1 MFLYPGVVR
10 RLGKMS
16 RRIVVIGANSAG
28 VEAAIMARKKDRGA
42 EVTVITDESVP
53 TYSRCGLPF
62 VLSGK
67 ISSFEKLVVYP
78 IPLYRMMKLGLRN
91 ETRVTHIDVKGK
103 TVEAQASD
111 GRKETLEYDCLVIA
125 TGASPLRPPIEGL
138 DKKGVFSLHTLED
151 GEGITKAMKH
161 ARSAAV
167 IGAGYVG
174 MEIAEAFVT
183 MGLRTTVINSQPTI
197 LAKTFDTDMAM
208 EVQKRFKERGV
219 ELVLGHRADAILG
232 DESAKAVSAGGMEIP
247 ADLVINATGVRP
259 NVGLAKEAGI
269 EIGVT
274 GGIKTNRR
282 METSVKGVYAAG
294 DCAETTN
301 PITHS
306 PALPLLGATAVRQ
319 GRVAGV
325 NAAGGYSTYPGALF
339 SVVSQ
344 MFDFQVGAT
353 GLTESWAREYGLDTI
368 VGKIRGHTR
377 APYYPGAK
385 PIVVKI
391 LLERESKHIIGS
403 QIIGGEE
410 VTQRIN
416 ALSLAIQKN
425 MCWYE
430 LVKADTCYA
439 PSVCEASEPMVMAAE
454 MASRK
459 F

>member
-1 MFLYPGVVR
+1 
-10 RLGKMS
+10 MS
-16 RRIVVIGANSAG
+16 RKIVVIGANSAG
-28 VEAAIMARKKDRGA
+28 VEAAIMARKTDRDA
-42 EVTVITDESVP
+42 EITVVTDESVP

-67 ISSFEKLVVYP
+67 IPSFEKLIVYP
-78 IPLYRMMKLGLRN
+78 LPLYRIMKFDL
-91 ETRVTHIDVKGK
+91 
-103 TVEAQASD
+103 
-111 GRKETLEYDCLVIA
+111 RKETRATGIDTEGRAVEVETKAGEHESLEYDALVIA
-125 TGASPLRPPIEGL
+125 TGARPFRPPIEGL
-138 DKKGVFSLHTLED
+138 DKEGVFTLHTLKD
-151 GEGITKAMKH
+151 GEGIAKAMKD
-161 ARSAAV
+161 AQRVVV

-174 MEIAEAFVT
+174 MEIADAFVT
-183 MGLRTTVINSQPTI
+183 RGLKTTVINSQPTI
-197 LAKTFDTDMAM
+197 LAKTFDEDMSL
-208 EVQKRFKERGV
+208 EVQRRFEERGV
-219 ELVLGHRADAILG
+219 ELVLGRRAEAILG
-232 DESAKAVSAGGMEIP
+232 GDRVEAVVAGEHEIP

-259 NVGLAKEAGI
+259 NVGLAREAGI

-282 METSVKGVYAAG
+282 MQTSAEDVYAAG

-301 PITHS
+301 PISHS

-325 NAAGGYSTYPGALF
+325 NAAGKYSTYPGALF

-344 MFDFQVGAT
+344 MLDFEVGAT
-353 GLTESWAREYGLDTI
+353 GLTESWAHEYGLDVI
-368 VGKIRGHTR
+368 AGKIRGHTR

-385 PIVVKI
+385 PITVKI
-391 LLERESKHIIGS
+391 LLERESKQIIGG
-403 QIIGGEE
+403 QIVGGEE

-439 PSVCEASEPMVMAAE
+439 PSVCEASEPIVMAAE

>member
-1 MFLYPGVVR
+1 
-10 RLGKMS
+10 MS
-16 RRIVVIGANSAG
+16 KKIVVIGANSAG
-28 VEAAIMARKKDRGA
+28 VEAAIMARKTDRDA
-42 EVTVITDESVP
+42 EITVVTDESVP

-67 ISSFEKLVVYP
+67 IPSFEKLIVYP
-78 IPLYRMMKLGLRN
+78 LPLYRIMKFDL
-91 ETRVTHIDVKGK
+91 
-103 TVEAQASD
+103 
-111 GRKETLEYDCLVIA
+111 RKETRATRINIGGRAVEVETKAGEHESLEYDRLVIA
-125 TGASPLRPPIEGL
+125 TGARPFRPPIEGL
-138 DKKGVFSLHTLED
+138 DKEGVFTLHTLND
-151 GEGITKAMKH
+151 GEDIARAMKDT
-161 ARSAAV
+161 RSAAV

-174 MEIAEAFVT
+174 MEIADAFMT
-183 MGLRTTVINSQPTI
+183 RGLKTTVINSQPTI
-197 LAKTFDTDMAM
+197 LSKTFDEDMSR
-208 EVQKRFKERGV
+208 EVQRRFEEKGI
-219 ELVLGHRADAILG
+219 ELVLGRRAEAILG
-232 DESAKAVSAGGMEIP
+232 GDRVKAVVAGEHEIP

-259 NVGLAKEAGI
+259 NVGFARAAGI

-282 METSVKGVYAAG
+282 MQTSAEDVYAAG

-325 NAAGGYSTYPGALF
+325 NAAGKYSTYPGALF

-344 MFDFQVGAT
+344 MLDFEVGAT

-368 VGKIRGHTR
+368 AGKIRGHTR

-385 PIVVKI
+385 PITVKI
-391 LLERESKHIIGS
+391 LLERESKQIIGS

-425 MCWYE
+425 MYWYE

-439 PSVCEASEPMVMAAE
+439 PSVCEASEPIVMAAE

>member
-1 MFLYPGVVR
+1 
-10 RLGKMS
+10 MS
-16 RRIVVIGANSAG
+16 RKIVVIGANSAG
-28 VEAAIMARKKDRGA
+28 VEAAIMARKTDRDA
-42 EVTVITDESVP
+42 EITVVTDESVP

-67 ISSFEKLVVYP
+67 IPSFEKLIVYP
-78 IPLYRMMKLGLRN
+78 LPLYRIMKFDL
-91 ETRVTHIDVKGK
+91 
-103 TVEAQASD
+103 
-111 GRKETLEYDCLVIA
+111 RKETRATRIDTGSRTVEVETKAGEHESLEYDSIVIA
-125 TGASPLRPPIEGL
+125 TGATPFRPPIEGL
-138 DKKGVFSLHTLED
+138 DKEGVFTLHTLKD
-151 GEGITKAMKH
+151 GEGIAKAMKD
-161 ARSAAV
+161 AQRVVV

-174 MEIAEAFVT
+174 MEIADAFVT
-183 MGLRTTVINSQPTI
+183 RGLKTTVINSQPTI
-197 LAKTFDTDMAM
+197 LAKTFDEDMSL
-208 EVQKRFKERGV
+208 EVQRRFEERGV
-219 ELVLGHRADAILG
+219 ELVLGRRAEAILG
-232 DESAKAVSAGGMEIP
+232 GDRVEAVVAGEHEIP

-259 NVGLAKEAGI
+259 NVGLAREAGI

-282 METSVKGVYAAG
+282 MQTSAEDVYAAG

-301 PITHS
+301 PISHS

-325 NAAGGYSTYPGALF
+325 NAAGKYSTYPGALF

-344 MFDFQVGAT
+344 MLDFEVGAT
-353 GLTESWAREYGLDTI
+353 GLTESWAHEYGLDVI
-368 VGKIRGHTR
+368 AGKIRGHTR

-385 PIVVKI
+385 PITVKI
-391 LLERESKHIIGS
+391 LLERESKQIIGG
-403 QIIGGEE
+403 QIVGGEE

-439 PSVCEASEPMVMAAE
+439 PSVCEASEPIVMAAE

>member
-1 MFLYPGVVR
+1 M
-10 RLGKMS
+10 
-16 RRIVVIGANSAG
+16 
-28 VEAAIMARKKDRGA
+28 
-42 EVTVITDESVP
+42 
-53 TYSRCGLPF
+53 
-62 VLSGK
+62 
-67 ISSFEKLVVYP
+67 
-78 IPLYRMMKLGLRN
+78 
-91 ETRVTHIDVKGK
+91 
-103 TVEAQASD
+103 
-111 GRKETLEYDCLVIA
+111 IA
-125 TGASPLRPPIEGL
+125 TGATPFRPPIEGL
-138 DKKGVFSLHTLED
+138 DKEGVFTLHTLKD
-151 GEGITKAMKH
+151 GEGIAKAMKD
-161 ARSAAV
+161 AQRVVV

-174 MEIAEAFVT
+174 MEIADAFVT
-183 MGLRTTVINSQPTI
+183 RGLKTTVINSQPTI
-197 LAKTFDTDMAM
+197 LAKTFDEDMSL
-208 EVQKRFKERGV
+208 EVQRRFEERGV
-219 ELVLGHRADAILG
+219 ELVLGRRAEAILG
-232 DESAKAVSAGGMEIP
+232 GDRVEAVVAGEHEIP

-259 NVGLAKEAGI
+259 NVGLAREAGI

-282 METSVKGVYAAG
+282 MQTSAEDVYAAG

-301 PITHS
+301 PISHS

-325 NAAGGYSTYPGALF
+325 NAAGKYSTYPGALF

-344 MFDFQVGAT
+344 MLDFEVGAT
-353 GLTESWAREYGLDTI
+353 GLTESWAHEYGLDVI
-368 VGKIRGHTR
+368 AGKIRGHTR

-385 PIVVKI
+385 PITVKI
-391 LLERESKHIIGS
+391 LLERESKQIIGG
-403 QIIGGEE
+403 QIVGGEE

-439 PSVCEASEPMVMAAE
+439 PSVCEASEPIVMAAE